1 MIATHAIRTSPEVFQ
16 LIASINAFK
25 GAWRALGTQ
34 ERIGSSTRIE
44 GSKLSDR
51 EVELLLR
58 EKIGLTARPELS
70 LRIVEFA
77 REHGRITMG
86 DAIRLTDGKRNP
98 LKQHFRVLV
107 ERGHRAQHGAG
118 HISLCTTPP
127 KRGPPGEEGFGS
139 VHGIQKEFTSKNH
152 SHSSLKTVRQTFSTN
167 HLYHHE
173 SEK

>member
-1 MIATHAIRTSPEVFQ
+1 M
-16 LIASINAFK
+16 
-25 GAWRALGTQ
+25 
-34 ERIGSSTRIE
+34 GSSTRIE

-77 REHGRITMG
+77 QEHGRITMG

-107 ERGHRAQHGAG
+107 ERGHRAQHGAAPYLVM
-118 HISLCTTPP
+118 HNSPE
-127 KRGPPGEEGFGS
+127 KR
-139 VHGIQKEFTSKNH
+139 
-152 SHSSLKTVRQTFSTN
+152 SSR
-167 HLYHHE
+167 
-173 SEK
+173 